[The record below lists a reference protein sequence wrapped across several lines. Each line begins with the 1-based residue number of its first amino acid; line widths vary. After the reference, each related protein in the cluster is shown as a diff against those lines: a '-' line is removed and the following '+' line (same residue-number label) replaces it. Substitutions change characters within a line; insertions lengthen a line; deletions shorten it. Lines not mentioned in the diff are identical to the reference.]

1 MIKANELRVNNWYL
15 FNGEPGMLC
24 INESF
29 TLYVYFARQSNEM
42 FEKYSFEQRT
52 PIPLSPEVLTACGFE
67 KKYLDRK
74 KVDEGCYYEK
84 EVCSKYYGENY
95 YCDLTFITGD
105 KNGFLEVCLLPVEES
120 VRVRYLHELQNL
132 FYCLA
137 GEELNYTP

>member
-1 MIKANELRVNNWYL
+1 MIDIKELRIGNWIMDKKPFQVYAET
-15 FNGEPGMLC
+15 FAD
-24 INESF
+24 IESTYTNF
-29 TLYVYFARQSNEM
+29 Q
-42 FEKYSFEQRT
+42 